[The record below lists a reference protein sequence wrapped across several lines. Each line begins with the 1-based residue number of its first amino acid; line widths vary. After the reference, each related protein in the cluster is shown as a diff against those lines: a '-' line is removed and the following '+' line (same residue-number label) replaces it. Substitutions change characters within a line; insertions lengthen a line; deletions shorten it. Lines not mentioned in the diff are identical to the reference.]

1 MRSAAEIAEEKK
13 RLPLVDFFVR
23 LVKEKPLGAF
33 GGAVTLLFL
42 LTAVFSDFLAP
53 YGLNEVGVAPPL
65 APPSMDHL
73 LGSDQLG
80 RDTLSRI
87 IYGARISVVVSLSA
101 TTLATLISV
110 LLGGISGFF
119 GGKFDLVVQRFV
131 DGWMCFPGLIVL
143 IIMVTLFGPGMWQII
158 LIMGV
163 MTGIGGSRIVRSAVI
178 GIKENVYVE
187 ASRTVGCSTA
197 RILGRHILPNI
208 MAVVITLYTTRVPL
222 MILQEAGLSFL
233 GLGIPPP
240 DPTWG
245 GMLSVDGRRFMLR
258 SPWLAFWPGF
268 ALSMVVYS
276 VSMFGDATR
285 DLLDPKLRGG
295 VGRYSGVDSKLRKIR
310 KENRENAGAA

>member
-13 RLPLVDFFVR
+13 RRPLVDFFVR
-23 LVKEKPLGAF
+23 LVKEKPLGTF
-33 GGAVTLLFL
+33 GGVVTLLFL
-42 LTAVFSDFLAP
+42 LTAIFSDFLAP
-53 YGLNEVGVAPPL
+53 YGLNEVGVATPL
-65 APPSMDHL
+65 AAPSMDHL

-143 IIMVTLFGPGMWQII
+143 IIMVTLFGPGMLQII

-187 ASRTVGCSTA
+187 ASRTVGCSTV

-310 KENRENAGAA
+310 EENRENAGAA

>member
-222 MILQEAGLSFL
+222 MILQEASLSFL